1 MAEFQNI
8 LELTAN
14 VVSAYLA
21 RNQTAPDALPG
32 LIHDVYSALAK
43 AGAPPEAPAQEP
55 AVPIRRSVL
64 PDHIVC
70 LEDGEHLLMLKRHLK
85 THHAMTP
92 AEYREKWGLPASY
105 PMTAPNYA
113 SHRSELARKFGL
125 GQRAAVPVAAPSAQP
140 AVQKIPARRARGSKG

>member
-55 AVPIRRSVL
+55 AVPIRRS
-64 PDHIVC
+64 
-70 LEDGEHLLMLKRHLK
+70 E
-85 THHAMTP
+85 
-92 AEYREKWGLPASY
+92 AENLS
-105 PMTAPNYA
+105 
-113 SHRSELARKFGL
+113 SEGR
-125 GQRAAVPVAAPSAQP
+125 QRGVGRC
-140 AVQKIPARRARGSKG
+140 IGG